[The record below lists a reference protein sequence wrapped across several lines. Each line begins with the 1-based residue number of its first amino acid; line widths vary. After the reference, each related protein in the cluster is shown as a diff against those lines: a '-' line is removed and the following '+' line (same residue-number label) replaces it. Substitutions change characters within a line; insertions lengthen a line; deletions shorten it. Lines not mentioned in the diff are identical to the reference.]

1 MSLITILSSA
11 VYRTIE
17 LAGGWNGRVISTQ
30 RYFSALML
38 LFYLITLVIP
48 FFSTDVLDGAMV
60 TLAIFTLN
68 IAHPGLLLDDSY
80 NLRYNTALSPLT
92 NSKTMA

>member
-1 MSLITILSSA
+1 M
-11 VYRTIE
+11 E
-17 LAGGWNGRVISTQ
+17 WKNH
-30 RYFSALML
+30 FDPALFQYVDVTVL
-38 LFYLITLVIP
+38 YNFITLVIP

-60 TLAIFTLN
+60 TLAFFTLN
-68 IAHPGLLLDDSY
+68 FAHPGLLLDDSY